1 MTKYK
6 PYGIIKI
13 QKGKESQEKKLKKS
27 LKNLLTNRT
36 EYGIIKT
43 KIRVA
48 TKPLKKKGI
57 DTMKK
62 LTKKDYF
69 NTLSAFI
76 SNSEEEVI
84 GIAKEQ
90 EITAEMMVDFLAKEL
105 EHLAKKNAG
114 SGNRK
119 LTPQQEANEKIKVAI
134 LENMENE
141 KGYTITEMMT
151 FPEIAEIEPPVSN
164 QRISALVRQML
175 DESEDTSDESKP
187 IYKKVEKRKSLFFLK

>member
-1 MTKYK
+1 
-6 PYGIIKI
+6 
-13 QKGKESQEKKLKKS
+13 
-27 LKNLLTNRT
+27 
-36 EYGIIKT
+36 
-43 KIRVA
+43 
-48 TKPLKKKGI
+48 
-57 DTMKK
+57 MKK

-134 LENMENE
+134 LENMEAE

>member
-1 MTKYK
+1 
-6 PYGIIKI
+6 
-13 QKGKESQEKKLKKS
+13 
-27 LKNLLTNRT
+27 
-36 EYGIIKT
+36 
-43 KIRVA
+43 
-48 TKPLKKKGI
+48 
-57 DTMKK
+57 MKK

-69 NTLSAFI
+69 NTLSVYI
-76 SNSEEEVI
+76 SNSADEVI
-84 GIAKEQ
+84 GVAKEQ
-90 EITAEMMVDFLAKEL
+90 EITSAMVIDFIEKEL
-105 EHLAKKNAG
+105 ENLAKKNA
-114 SGNRK
+114 SSANRK

-134 LENMENE
+134 LENMESE

>member
-1 MTKYK
+1 
-6 PYGIIKI
+6 
-13 QKGKESQEKKLKKS
+13 
-27 LKNLLTNRT
+27 
-36 EYGIIKT
+36 
-43 KIRVA
+43 
-48 TKPLKKKGI
+48 
-57 DTMKK
+57 MKK

-119 LTPQQEANEKIKVAI
+119 LTPQQEANEKIKMAI

-175 DESEDTSDESKP
+175 DESEELSEESKP
-187 IYKKVEKRKSLFFLK
+187 IYKKVEKRKSLFFLKQEVENGGSNPPTIFQKE